1 MKAQSGRGGPGSTAK
16 KVAAIKSVN
25 KKKGGSVAA
34 FNQKIKKSTAAKKRV
49 AKPSMRYPYGR

>member
-16 KVAAIKSVN
+16 KVAAIKSLG
-25 KKKGGSVAA
+25 KKKSGSVAA